1 MSFTYQ
7 INGGV
12 KFNIDPSLLQK
23 AESFKPE
30 LICKEIKPARLVEL
44 TDEPDKLGGVGVK
57 CSKINIEN
65 MSAVSY
71 GRGDSLILDF
81 GQHLVG
87 RFSVNIDSV
96 GSPMDAPLYLKLRFA
111 EMPHELA
118 YESDLY
124 DSWLSQSWIQ
134 EEMIHI
140 DELPTTLRLSR
151 RYSFRYVK
159 ITVIDTSGKWKAV
172 FANPAAVSESSANY
186 DILPQIS
193 LQDDILQRIYDVSV
207 RTLGECMQTVFE
219 DGTKR
224 DRRLWL
230 GDLRLQAL
238 ANYTTFDNTAL
249 VKRCLYLFAAMPTDD
264 GRITANVFE
273 KPKIAP
279 DDTFLF
285 DYSLFFISVLSDY
298 LNVHSDIE
306 MLNDLYPIAKN
317 QMDYAVRLIDENGKL
332 NLNCENPVFIDWS
345 GDFDKSTCGQA
356 VMIYA
361 LRQFIKLS
369 EMFGNSDITR
379 YVKTLDKMISYCK
392 EYLLDR
398 DKMLFKSNGEYNIAS
413 QVWAVIA
420 EILNKDESRAVM
432 QSTVNSLFPVR
443 NIATPYMY
451 HHIVEALFM
460 TGLKDEGIALMKDYW
475 GKMIE
480 MGADTFWEAFMPD
493 NTDYSPYGDPLV
505 ASYCHAWS
513 CTPVYLI
520 RKYLIL

>member
-1 MSFTYQ
+1 M
-7 INGGV
+7 
-12 KFNIDPSLLQK
+12 
-23 AESFKPE
+23 
-30 LICKEIKPARLVEL
+30 
-44 TDEPDKLGGVGVK
+44 TDDSDKLGGIGVK
-57 CSKINIEN
+57 SGNVKINEL
-65 MSAVSY
+65 SANSY

-87 RFSVNIDSV
+87 HFSVDIDSI

-118 YESDLY
+118 YESDQY

-140 DELPTTLRLSR
+140 DELPTTLKLSR

-159 ITVIDTSGKWKAV
+159 IMVIDTSGKWKAV

-186 DILPQIS
+186 DILPKVT
-193 LQDDILQRIYDVSV
+193 LQDDTLQRIYDVSV
-207 RTLGECMQTVFE
+207 KTLGECMHTVFE

-238 ANYTTFDNTAL
+238 ANYATFDNTAL
-249 VKRCLYLFAAMPTDD
+249 VKRCLYLFAAMPTAD

-273 KPKIAP
+273 KPKVLS

-285 DYSLFFISVLSDY
+285 DYSLFFIFVLSDY

-306 MLNDLYPIAKN
+306 VLNDLYPIAKR
-317 QMDYAVRLIDENGKL
+317 QIDYAIRLVDGNGKL
-332 NLNCENPVFIDWS
+332 NLNDENPVFIDWT

-361 LRQFIKLS
+361 LRQFIEIS
-369 EMFGNSDITR
+369 EMLGNSDIADYTR
-379 YVKTLDKMISYCK
+379 ILDKMISYCK

-420 EILNKDESRAVM
+420 EILDKNDSKNVM
-432 QSTVNSLFPVR
+432 QSTMNRLFPIR

-460 TGLKDEGIALMKDYW
+460 TDFKDEGIALMKDYW
-475 GKMIE
+475 GKMIK

-493 NTDYSPYGDPLV
+493 NADYSPYGNPLV
-505 ASYCHAWS
+505 TSYCHAWS

-520 RKYLIL
+520 RKYLNK

>member
-1 MSFTYQ
+1 MFHKNLT
-7 INGGV
+7 
-12 KFNIDPSLLQK
+12 
-23 AESFKPE
+23 
-30 LICKEIKPARLVEL
+30 PAGLAEL
-44 TDEPDKLGGVGVK
+44 TDDPDKLGGVGVK
-57 CSKINIEN
+57 SADVKIDELSDNL
-65 MSAVSY
+65 Y
-71 GRGDSLILDF
+71 GRGDSFILDF

-87 RFSVNIDSV
+87 RLSVDIDCV
-96 GSPMDAPLYLKLRFA
+96 GSPMDAPLYLKIQFA
-111 EMPHELA
+111 EIPYEMA
-118 YESDLY
+118 YRSDKY
-124 DSWLSQSWIQ
+124 DSWLSRSWIQ
-134 EEMIHI
+134 EEIIHI
-140 DELPTTLRLSR
+140 DELPTTLKLSR

-172 FANPAAVSESSANY
+172 FSNPAAVSESSANY
-186 DILPQIS
+186 DVLPKIK
-193 LQDDILQRIYDVSV
+193 LQDDMLQKIYDVSI

-238 ANYTTFDNTAL
+238 ANYVTFDNTAL
-249 VKRCLYLFAAMPTDD
+249 VKRCLYLFAAMPTAD

-298 LNVHSDIE
+298 LNVHNDIE
-306 MLNDLYPIAKN
+306 VLNDLYPVAKR
-317 QMDYAVRLIDENGKL
+317 QIDYAVRLVDENGRL
-332 NLNCENPVFIDWS
+332 NLNAENPVFIDWS

-369 EMFGNSDITR
+369 EISGDSDISDYT
-379 YVKTLDKMISYCK
+379 KTLDKMIGYCK
-392 EYLLDR
+392 TYLLDE
-398 DKMLFKSNGEYNIAS
+398 DKMLFKSGGEYNIAS

-420 EILNKDESRAVM
+420 EILDKNDSRKVM
-432 QSTVNSLFPVR
+432 QSTMNRLFPIG

-451 HHIVEALFM
+451 HHIAEAMFM
-460 TGLKDEGIALMKDYW
+460 TDFKDEGIALMKDYW
-475 GKMIE
+475 GRMIE
-480 MGADTFWEAFMPD
+480 LGADTFWEAFMSD
-493 NTDYSPYGDPLV
+493 NADYSPYGDPLV
-505 ASYCHAWS
+505 TSYCHAWS

-520 RKYLIL
+520 RKYL